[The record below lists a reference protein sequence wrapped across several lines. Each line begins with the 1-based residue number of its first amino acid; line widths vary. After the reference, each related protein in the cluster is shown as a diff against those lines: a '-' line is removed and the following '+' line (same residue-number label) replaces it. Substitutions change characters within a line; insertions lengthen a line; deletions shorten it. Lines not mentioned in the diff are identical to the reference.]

1 MSQIKRDLF
10 ATQYLVHEI
19 LFLLT
24 SKLFQIRIFEG
35 QTSYR
40 DSLFCNIG
48 KQEIVARKSVQNWNS
63 SALGPSRIF
72 KEEGKSCIV
81 ALD

>member
-10 ATQYLVHEI
+10 AAQYLVHEI

-40 DSLFCNIG
+40 DSLFCSIG
-48 KQEIVARKSVQNWNS
+48 KQEIVARKSVQKI
-63 SALGPSRIF
+63 AL
-72 KEEGKSCIV
+72 
-81 ALD
+81 L